1 MASAGLPVT
10 MRADFPGGSLWRK
23 WDLHVHSPLS
33 LLNNQF
39 PRQPGGGPDW
49 EAYISRLELLD
60 VAVIGVTDYFTVDG
74 YKKVK
79 DFKDAGRIKKVHTV
93 LPNIEFRLD
102 NVLSSRKDGEKIRR
116 LNFHVIFS
124 DEVSVQDIEEHFL
137 HDLNFYYEGGP
148 QTRDET
154 RKLKVSNIEA
164 LGKKLIAENKQLR
177 DSGETP
183 HLIGAR
189 TTVVGHEQI
198 TEILTRDSRFK
209 DKYLLIFPEELSN
222 LIEWGKQDHIIRQ
235 GLLQKSDMVFSSN
248 SRTAAWCVGSDPYK
262 EGRDAFIKEF
272 KSLKPC
278 IHGSDAHNLDYMG
291 RPCAKRGIPGHDC
304 VAHAG
309 DCELRHCWIKADPT
323 FEGLKQLKYE
333 PVDRVRI
340 QQSDPT
346 PLKSNSCISGLR
358 IDGTTVNDELSI
370 ALASLPF
377 NAGLVAVTGGKGA
390 GKTALVDLI
399 ANLFVDRCN
408 SNDSNSFVRRIV
420 RDNANLNVAIT
431 LGDGVLFEKSLG
443 DSRFVE
449 QSEIVYIAQGELEDY
464 IGENSDLNKYVRDL
478 IFESAEVKNTVKAFE
493 FDKLSKRVREVE
505 IELSQRNQAI
515 EKLEGRT
522 AEKVLTAAKREK
534 TQIEAESRDVES
546 KIPAL
551 ELKLTKEKVEVV
563 EQKQSARSKLQ
574 GRKRDLIELG
584 ELLANAK
591 QFVSEDLSRFNLYA
605 SKINNLLEELKI
617 EGTIP
622 TLEYEAA
629 KGLGDIADKV
639 ESELSQVVTAIEA
652 SEKELQGY
660 ESEMQ
665 EHARYLSRRN
675 DLATKLAGINKKLE
689 TVASDAQEL
698 EKNRRERDGLFGE
711 LLRTILEQQHKYAEI
726 IEVFGSQKA
735 EVLSDLDF
743 KPNVQFARGTLLDG
757 LQEILDNRQV
767 EVLGTEDVPSQFRTL
782 QDLYGL
788 VSSGD
793 VTAIDRL
800 VDETSRLCEDI
811 KPKMKKAQAI
821 SVGNLYKCLY
831 RTYLSV
837 VPIVTYKKTS
847 LNKLSMGQKATVLIK
862 IYLAQGRNPI
872 IIDSHDDHLDNE
884 FIMDELVGAIRK
896 AKTYRQIILASNN
909 GNVVINSDA
918 EQIVIAHRQQGQI
931 SYVSGSIE
939 NPAIRDRALKVLEGG
954 ADAFK
959 KRQEKYRVE
968 P

>member
-1 MASAGLPVT
+1 M
-10 MRADFPGGSLWRK
+10 WRK
-23 WDLHVHSPLS
+23 WDLHIHSPLS

-39 PRQPGGGPDW
+39 PRQPGGAPDW
-49 EAYISRLELLD
+49 EAYISRLESLD
-60 VAVIGVTDYFTVDG
+60 VAVIGVTDYFTIDG

-79 DFKDAGRIKKVHTV
+79 DFKAAGRIENIHRV
-93 LPNIEFRLD
+93 LPNIEFRLN
-102 NVLSSRKDGEKIRR
+102 NVLSSRKDGERPRR

-124 DEVSVQDIEEHFL
+124 DEVAVQDIEEHFL
-137 HDLNFYYEGGP
+137 HDLDFYYEGSP
-148 QTRDET
+148 QNRDQT

-164 LGKKLIAENKQLR
+164 LGRKLIDENKQLR
-177 DSGETP
+177 ESGETP
-183 HLIGAR
+183 LIIGAR

-248 SRTAAWCVGSDPYK
+248 SRTATWCVGVDPYM
-262 EGRDAFIKEF
+262 EGPDAFIKEF

-291 RPCAKRGIPGHDC
+291 KACAKRGISGHDC
-304 VAHAG
+304 MAHPSE
-309 DCELRHCWIKADPT
+309 CELRNCWIKADPT

-346 PLKSNSCISGLR
+346 PLKSNSCISGIR
-358 IDGTTVNDELSI
+358 IDGTTVNDELSL
-370 ALASLPF
+370 ALANLPL

-449 QSEIVYIAQGELEDY
+449 QSEVVYIAQGELEDY
-464 IGENSDLNKYVRDL
+464 IDENSDLNKYVRDV
-478 IFESAEVKNTVKAFE
+478 IFESAEVKDTVKAFE
-493 FDKLSKRVREVE
+493 FDKLSKRVREIE
-505 IELSQRNQAI
+505 IEISQRNQTI
-515 EKLEGRT
+515 EKLEART
-522 AEKVLTAAKREK
+522 AEKVLAAARREK
-534 TQIEAESRDVES
+534 TQIEAELRDVES

-551 ELKLTKEKVEVV
+551 ESQLTKEKVEVV
-563 EQKQSARSKLQ
+563 EQKQSVRSRLQ
-574 GRKRDLIELG
+574 VRKHDLIELS

-591 QFVSEDLSRFNLYA
+591 QFVSEDLSRFNLYI
-605 SKINNLLEELKI
+605 SKINNLLQELKI

-629 KGLGDIADKV
+629 RSLGDIADKV
-639 ESELSQVVTAIEA
+639 EGELSQVVAAIEA

-660 ESEMQ
+660 EAEMR

-675 DLATKLAGINKKLE
+675 DLATKLAGVTKNLE
-689 TVASDAQEL
+689 TIASDAQEL
-698 EKNRRERDGLFGE
+698 DKNRTERDNLFGE
-711 LLRTILEQQHKYAEI
+711 LLRTILQQQQKYAEI
-726 IEVFGSQKA
+726 IEAFGAQKA

-743 KPNVQFARGTLLDG
+743 KPSVQFARGTLLEG

-767 EVLGTEDVPSQFRTL
+767 EVLGTEGALSQFQML
-782 QDLYGL
+782 QDLYGQ

-800 VDETSRLCEDI
+800 VSETSSLCDAM
-811 KPKMKKAQAI
+811 KTKMKKAQAI
-821 SVGNLYKCLY
+821 SVSNLYKCLY
-831 RTYLSV
+831 GTYLSV
-837 VPIVTYKKTS
+837 VPIVTYKKTA
-847 LNKLSMGQKATVLIK
+847 LNKLSLGQKATVLIK
-862 IYLAQGRNPI
+862 IYLTQGRNPI

-896 AKTYRQIILASNN
+896 AKTYRQIIMASNN

-931 SYVSGSIE
+931 SYLSGSIE

-954 ADAFK
+954 VEAFK

-968 P
+968 S

>member
-1 MASAGLPVT
+1 
-10 MRADFPGGSLWRK
+10 
-23 WDLHVHSPLS
+23 
-33 LLNNQF
+33 LNNQF
-39 PRQPGGGPDW
+39 PRQPDGSPDW
-49 EAYISRLELLD
+49 ETFVSRLELLD
-60 VAVIGVTDYFTVDG
+60 VAVVGITDYFTIDG

-79 DFKDAGRIKKVHTV
+79 GFKDAGRMENIQTV
-93 LPNIEFRLD
+93 LPNIEFRLN
-102 NVLSSRKDGEKIRR
+102 NVLSSRKDGDKPRR

-124 DEVSVQDIEEHFL
+124 DEVATQDIEEHFL
-137 HDLNFYYEGGP
+137 HDLDFYYEGSP
-148 QTRDET
+148 QNRDQT

-164 LGKKLIAENKQLR
+164 LGKKLIQENQQLR
-177 DSGETP
+177 GGGETP
-183 HLIGAR
+183 LVIGAR
-189 TTVVGHEQI
+189 TTVISHEQV

-209 DKYLLIFPEELSN
+209 DKYLLIFPEELLN
-222 LIEWGKQDHIIRQ
+222 LIEWGKQDHVIRQ

-248 SRTAAWCVGSDPYK
+248 SRTKMWCVGLDPYK
-262 EGRDAFIKEF
+262 EGPDAFIKEF

-291 RPCAKRGIPGHDC
+291 RPCAKRGIPSHDC
-304 VAHAG
+304 VAHPG
-309 DCELRHCWIKADPT
+309 DCELRHSWIKADPT

-358 IDGTTVNDELSI
+358 MDGTTVNEELSL
-370 ALASLPF
+370 ALTNLPF

-408 SNDSNSFVRRIV
+408 SSDPNSFVRRIV

-431 LGDGVLFEKSLG
+431 LGDGTLFEKSLT

-449 QSEIVYIAQGELEDY
+449 QSEVVYIAQGELEDY
-464 IGENSDLNKYVRDL
+464 IGENSDLNKYIRDL
-478 IFESAEVKNTVKAFE
+478 IFESVEVKNTVKAFE
-493 FDKLSKRVREVE
+493 FDKLAKRVREVE
-505 IELSQRNQAI
+505 IEINQRNQAI
-515 EKLEGRT
+515 ERLEGRT
-522 AEKVLTAAKREK
+522 AEKVLADAKREK
-534 TQIEAESRDVES
+534 AQIEAESRDVES

-551 ELKLTKEKVEVV
+551 ESRLTKEKIEVV
-563 EQKQSARSKLQ
+563 EEKQTSRSKLQ
-574 GRKRDLIELG
+574 DRKRDLIELG
-584 ELLANAK
+584 ELLANAI

-605 SKINNLLEELKI
+605 SKINALLKELKI
-617 EGTIP
+617 EGAIP
-622 TLEYEAA
+622 TLEYAA
-629 KGLGDIADKV
+629 VKGLGVIAEKV
-639 ESELSQVVTAIEA
+639 ESELGQVVAAIEA
-652 SEKELQGY
+652 SEKELHGY
-660 ESEMQ
+660 EAEMQ

-675 DLATKLAGINKKLE
+675 DLAARLAGVTKKLE
-689 TVASDAQEL
+689 IIASDAQEL
-698 EKNRRERDGLFGE
+698 DKNRIDRDSLFGE
-711 LLRTILEQQHKYAEI
+711 LLRTILQLQQKYAEI

-743 KPNVQFARGTLLDG
+743 KPNVQFARATLLDG

-767 EVLGTEDVPSQFRTL
+767 DVIGTEGSLSQFQTL
-782 QDLYGL
+782 QELYGQVASGSAAAIDPL
-788 VSSGD
+788 VS
-793 VTAIDRL
+793 
-800 VDETSRLCEDI
+800 ETSRLCVEM
-811 KPKMKKAQAI
+811 KGKMKKAQAI

-831 RTYLSV
+831 RTYLNV
-837 VPIVTYKKTS
+837 VPIVTYKKTA
-847 LNKLSMGQKATVLIK
+847 LNKLLLGQKATVLIK

-896 AKTYRQIILASNN
+896 AKTYRQVILASNN
-909 GNVVINSDA
+909 GNVVINSDS
-918 EQIVIAHRQQGQI
+918 EQIVLAHRQQGQI
-931 SYVSGSIE
+931 SYLSGSIE

-968 P
+968 S